1 MRNSTTAYWNDNDQ
15 ERLQMDTIATHLI
28 NALSRS
34 GVRRVYGLPGDS
46 LNGFTDAIRRTGEV
60 TWEHVRHEETAAFA
74 AAADAALTGDLAVC
88 AGSCGPGNL
97 HLINGLYDAQRSRV
111 PVLAIAAHIPRSE
124 IGSEYFQE
132 TRPQDLFRDCSVYCE
147 LVSTPEMAPRIFA
160 MAIRAAVEES
170 GVAVVV
176 VPGEIFLA
184 PGDEKHWL
192 TRPIKATKSVIRPD
206 EVSLRQAAQIL
217 NDGEKVTILG
227 GAGVQGAHDALV
239 QLAGTLNAP
248 VVHALRGKEFIEY
261 DNPFDVGMT
270 GLLGFTSGYKAIKE
284 ADTLLMLG
292 TDFPYQQ
299 FYPQDARIVQV
310 DIRGRNL
317 GRRRPIDLGLVG
329 SVADT
334 LEALQPLLVQK
345 QDRTHLDRSLRHYAR
360 TRKSLDGLAVN
371 DRDKTPIRPEYVAGL
386 VSRLASDDAVFT
398 VDVGSPVVW
407 AARYLT
413 MNGTRRIVGSFNHGT
428 MACAVPHAIGA
439 QTAFPHRQVVAL
451 AGDGGLTMMFGELIT
466 LIQNRLPVKVIV
478 FNNSSLNFVELEMKA
493 AGIVNF
499 GTDLTNPDFASV
511 GRALGAFGKRVEH
524 PGELEQAV
532 TEAFAHQ
539 GPAIVDVV
547 TARQEMSV
555 PPVVSAE
562 QAKGFS
568 LYAIRTIMAGR
579 ADELLDLITTNV
591 SRRILD

>member
-1 MRNSTTAYWNDNDQ
+1 MA
-15 ERLQMDTIATHLI
+15 TIATQI
-28 NALSRS
+28 VTALVRS

-46 LNGFTDAIRRTGEV
+46 LNGFTDAIRRNDDV

-74 AAADAALTGDLAVC
+74 AAADAALTGQLAVC

-97 HLINGLYDAQRSRV
+97 HLINGLFDAQRSRV

-132 TRPQDLFRDCSVYCE
+132 THPQDLFAECSVYCE
-147 LVSTPEMAPRIFA
+147 LVSTPEMAPRISDMA
-160 MAIRAAVEES
+160 MRAAIEEN

-184 PGDEKHWL
+184 HAKESGWL
-192 TRPIKATKSVIRPD
+192 TKPMLPTRSVVRPD
-206 EVSLRQAAQIL
+206 DESLRRAADIL
-217 NDGEKVTILG
+217 NAGERVTILA
-227 GAGVQGAHDALV
+227 GAGAAGAHDELV
-239 QLAGTLNAP
+239 QLASTLNAP
-248 VVHALRGKEFIEY
+248 VVHALRGKEFVEY
-261 DNPFDVGMT
+261 DNPYDVGMT

-299 FYPQDARIVQV
+299 FYPDHARIVQV

-317 GRRRPIDLGLVG
+317 GRRTPIDLGLVG
-329 SVADT
+329 TVADT
-334 LEALQPLLVQK
+334 ATALQPLLTK
-345 QDRTHLDRSLRHYAR
+345 KASREHLDRSLRHYAK
-360 TRKSLDGLAVN
+360 TRKTMDGLAVN
-371 DRDKTPIRPEYVAGL
+371 DRDKTPIRPEYVAAL
-386 VSRLASDDAVFT
+386 ADRLATDDAVFT

-407 AARYLT
+407 AARYLR
-413 MNGTRRIVGSFNHGT
+413 MNGKRRLVGSFNHGT
-428 MACAVPHAIGA
+428 MACALPHAIGA
-439 QTAFPHRQVVAL
+439 QTAFPDRQVVAF
-451 AGDGGLTMMFGELIT
+451 AGDGGLTMLFGELIT
-466 LIQNRLPVKVIV
+466 LLQNRLPVKVVV

-499 GTDLTNPDFASV
+499 GTELVNPDFAAV
-511 GRALGAFGKRVEH
+511 GRAMGAFGRRVEH
-524 PGELEQAV
+524 PGELEQAL
-532 TEAFAHQ
+532 TEAFAHD

-547 TARQEMSV
+547 TARQELSI
-555 PPVVSAE
+555 PPAISAE

-579 ADELLDLITTNV
+579 ADELLDLVTTNV
-591 SRRILD
+591 SRRLLD